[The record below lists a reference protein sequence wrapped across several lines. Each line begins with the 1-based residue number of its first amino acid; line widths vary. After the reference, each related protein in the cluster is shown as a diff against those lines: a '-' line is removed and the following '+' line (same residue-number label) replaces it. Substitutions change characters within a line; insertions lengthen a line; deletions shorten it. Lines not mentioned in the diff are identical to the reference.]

1 MRRLRSHGA
10 SREFTVLLFYITHL
24 EVKERVK
31 VGEHPNP
38 HLVIAHVMHHVR
50 ILHLPIVYAEAV
62 DPTRR
67 HRLAHPIQRGCVHR
81 HRIVEILIPPRALRP
96 PFGLG
101 EHVRQLPEMLR
112 SVVGRESREALLGSP
127 IEGRQRNLSQI
138 FLERL
143 GFFAIPIRTIV
154 RGVRDRP
161 RRAVPQMPRRRLGP
175 KEFLHAY
182 DLETRVLVPDLLHVI
197 KILKRKVHPLLV
209 AILAQ

>member
-1 MRRLRSHGA
+1 M
-10 SREFTVLLFYITHL
+10 
-24 EVKERVK
+24 
-31 VGEHPNP
+31 GEHPNP
-38 HLVIAHVMHHVR
+38 HLVKAHVMHHVS

-67 HRLAHPIQRGCVHR
+67 HRLAHPIQRGCVNR
-81 HRIVEILIPPRALRP
+81 HRIVAILIPARALRP
-96 PFGLG
+96 RSSSPFGLG

-112 SVVGRESREALLGSP
+112 SVVGRESCEALLGSP

-161 RRAVPQMPRRRLGP
+161 RRAVPQMPRHRLGP
-175 KEFLHAY
+175 
-182 DLETRVLVPDLLHVI
+182 
-197 KILKRKVHPLLV
+197 
-209 AILAQ
+209 